1 MRKLGAP
8 RQIVTLLEGE
18 GLVNDATAL
27 VAYRIGVAAVVT
39 GAFSPGRAALQF
51 LVTGAGGAVVGLGIG
66 WLIGQI
72 RRRTPKF
79 PIVENTISLL
89 TPFLAYIPADWLG
102 LSGVLAVVAVGLYLG
117 RQGPRIVS
125 AATRVQ
131 AESMWSMI
139 QFLLESFIFMLV
151 GLELPYV
158 LRALHS
164 HTLVELI
171 GYGAVIAL
179 TAIVV
184 RLIYSFVAVLLLR
197 IRSRHRGQPGR
208 PSWQQATFIGWTA
221 MRGGDSLVIA
231 LALPLTTNSG
241 VAVPGSRADHLPHL
255 RGHLRHSGA
264 AGAHAQAFAPVA
276 SARGRWRAGQ

>member
-1 MRKLGAP
+1 M
-8 RQIVTLLEGE
+8 
-18 GLVNDATAL
+18 NDATAL

-66 WLIGQI
+66 WLIGQV

-89 TPFLAYIPADWLG
+89 TPFLAYIPADWMG

-117 RQGPRIVS
+117 RQGPRFIS

-131 AESMWSMI
+131 AESTWTMI

-158 LRALHS
+158 LRAL
-164 HTLVELI
+164 
-171 GYGAVIAL
+171 
-179 TAIVV
+179 
-184 RLIYSFVAVLLLR
+184 RLA
-197 IRSRHRGQPGR
+197 HAG
-208 PSWQQATFIGWTA
+208 
-221 MRGGDSLVIA
+221 
-231 LALPLTTNSG
+231 
-241 VAVPGSRADHLPHL
+241 RADRVR
-255 RGHLRHSGA
+255 RGRRAHRDRRPPDLHASPRCRCCGSGA
-264 AGAHAQAFAPVA
+264 AVGE
-276 SARGRWRAGQ
+276 SRAGPHGDRRRSSAGPPCAAVTRWSSPWRCRSRPLPARRSPRAS